1 MVAFG
6 DTMPNRLRNLPENL
20 LASPLY
26 AELIIMNNLG
36 DELGPKYVLE
46 TFDPKL
52 NFRGVLVI
60 DSLALGVGKGGI
72 RMTPTVTSLEVWR
85 LARAMTLKNALAEL
99 PFGGAKAGIVFDP
112 GKASLAQK
120 KAVIESFGRS
130 LKPFCPKY
138 YIAGPDMNT
147 GEKEMEW
154 FANAVGNWHA
164 ATGKPTNVC
173 IKLFGD
179 KWERCGIPHE
189 FGSTGFGVAHATR
202 VAADLSGLDIKGAKV
217 AIAGFGN
224 VGTFSFQYLQ
234 SMGAKVVAVSDA
246 EGAVFNFQGLDYNE
260 LMAQKMKGLSVVRAK
275 GVKVIDREAIYELA
289 VDILIPAAVA
299 DVINENNFSK
309 VKAKIIV
316 EGANIPV
323 KEGLEE
329 KLHQKGILVVP
340 DIVANSGGVI
350 SSFAEYKGYHQKKMF
365 EIVEKKIVKMTK
377 QVLSEA
383 LKRGLAPRQVANSLA
398 YQRVYEKTKK

>member
-1 MVAFG
+1 MESF
-6 DTMPNRLRNLPENL
+6 
-20 LASPLY
+20 
-26 AELIIMNNLG
+26 G

-72 RMTPTVTSLEVWR
+72 RMTPTVSASEVWR

-112 GKASLAQK
+112 ARASLTEK
-120 KAVIESFGRS
+120 KAVIESFGKD

-154 FANAVGNWHA
+154 FAKAVGNWHA

-189 FGSTGFGVAHATR
+189 FGSTGFGVAHATK
-202 VAADLSGLDIKGAKV
+202 VAFDLSGLNIKGAKA

-224 VGTFSFQYLQ
+224 VGTFSFKYLQ
-234 SMGAKVVAVSDA
+234 SMGARVVAVSDA
-246 EGAVFNFQGLDYNE
+246 EGAVFNSQGLDYNE
-260 LMAQKMKGLSVVRAK
+260 LMAQKMAGRSVIRAK
-275 GVKVIDREAIYELA
+275 GAKVINREAIYELP

-299 DVINENNFSK
+299 DVINEKNFNK
-309 VKAKIIV
+309 VQAKIIV
-316 EGANIPV
+316 EGANIPI
-323 KEGLEE
+323 KEGFEE
-329 KLHQKGILVVP
+329 RLHKKGILIVP
-340 DIVANSGGVI
+340 DVVANSGGVI

-365 EIVEKKIVKMTK
+365 EIVEKKIEKMTK
-377 QVLSEA
+377 TVLTEA
-383 LKRGLAPRQVANSLA
+383 LKKNLAPRQVAQDIA
-398 YQRVYEKTKK
+398 FQRVYAKTKK